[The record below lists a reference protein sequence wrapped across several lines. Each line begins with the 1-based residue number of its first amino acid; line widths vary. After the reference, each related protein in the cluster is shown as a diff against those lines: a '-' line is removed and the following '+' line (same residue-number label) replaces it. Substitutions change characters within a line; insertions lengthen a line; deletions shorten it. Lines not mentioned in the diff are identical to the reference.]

1 MHHLLLLLLLITG
14 IGLPAQTLR
23 LNEAQNVNYL
33 IEDED
38 GDTPDWFELYNPGPG
53 RNLAGWSV
61 TDDRERPGKWTFGN
75 RDLGT
80 DGYLLCW
87 ASDKNKPEGRILRTY
102 LQRGNQARYVVP
114 TREYD
119 PFWRS
124 VGYDDSN
131 WAIGPT
137 GIGYGDDDDATEI
150 PTTARSVFLRQT
162 FTLTEPAAISE
173 LILHMDFDD
182 GFVAYI
188 NGREVARDHMGE
200 SSSAP
205 PFDAFS
211 LMYTEGRLSQ
221 GLVPNAYR
229 ITDMTGLLNEGE
241 NVLALQV
248 HNISAESSDL
258 TAIPYLTGITTST
271 SDGVTPPAE
280 IDVTPPDPHTN
291 FKISSEG
298 ETLYL
303 FNPSG
308 ELVDSLLVAGIPPDV
323 SIGIPPVG
331 GSPVVFATPTPG
343 ARNAEVSYEGT
354 ISQRV
359 TFSQP
364 SGRSGPFAL
373 TLSGAPQGGSIH
385 YTFDGSLP
393 TENSPL
399 YTGPLEI
406 AATTALRAR
415 IFAPNL
421 LPTPTQTRSYI
432 INDEHD
438 IPVVSLVTEPANFF
452 DGQTGIYVL
461 GDDYTGMDFPF
472 FGSNIWLDREVPIHL
487 SFLPEG
493 NGETF
498 SQDLGTS
505 IFGGWSR
512 ARPQRSLSLFA
523 RKRYGDGDMDYA
535 FFPNRPM
542 EEYQSLVLRNSG
554 NDWMISM
561 LADVVMTGLMEGS
574 GVDVQAA
581 RPVATYLNGE
591 YWGFYNLR
599 EKINEHFLAGRYG
612 LDPDE
617 IDLLE
622 LWGQARNG
630 SNVGY
635 FEMLDIAVNSDLN
648 VAANYEAVT
657 ERMDVD
663 NFIKYQLAQIYYRN
677 TDWPG
682 NNIRFWRSQAPGGKW
697 RWILYDTDFGG
708 GYTGSSDYRHNTL
721 AFALAD
727 DGPGWPNPSWST
739 QLLRGLLRSETFRH
753 QFINQFA
760 DEMNSRFLPGRVNE
774 AITDRVLVV
783 AGEMIRARRRWGTP
797 NNFTERVAI
806 MRQFFN
812 NRPAVMKGHIRRQFN
827 LPAYHT
833 VDVSISDP
841 AEGYVE
847 LNSLI
852 LEEEIWSGDYF
863 ESVPIRLKAVP
874 RSGYA
879 FSHWELGSDATADE
893 IRVNI
898 TQPVAFRPVFVTDPT
913 STRDQAG
920 LAGLTRIRDVQM
932 SPNPA
937 TEVARLQFT
946 TLPGTRVLAQLFDAA
961 GRLVH
966 TFVDARTTPGAHS
979 YELPVGD
986 LTAGVYQLRLVE
998 NGARHGAAKWVIQ

>member
-1 MHHLLLLLLLITG
+1 MRPLSALLLILTAVT
-14 IGLPAQTLR
+14 LPAQALR
-23 LNEAQNVNYL
+23 LNEAQNVNNL

-53 RNLAGWSV
+53 LNLAGWSV
-61 TDDRERPGKWTFGN
+61 TDDREQPGKWVFGN
-75 RDLGT
+75 RDLNT
-80 DGYLLCW
+80 DEYLLCW
-87 ASDKNKPEGRILRTY
+87 ASDKDKPEGLLLRTY
-102 LQRGNQARYVVP
+102 LQRGDQARYVVP

-124 VGYDDSN
+124 VGYDDSS
-131 WAIGPT
+131 WSTGPT

-150 PTTARSVFLRQT
+150 TTTARSVFIRQS
-162 FTLTEPAAISE
+162 FSLTQPTAVEE
-173 LILHMDFDD
+173 LLLHMDFDD

-200 SSSAP
+200 GSSAP
-205 PFDAFS
+205 PFNAFAA
-211 LMYTEGRLSQ
+211 MYTEGRLSQ
-221 GLVPNAYR
+221 NLVPNSYR

-271 SDGVTPPAE
+271 TDGVAPPTE
-280 IDVTPPDPHTN
+280 IAVTAPSPHTN

-303 FNPSG
+303 FNPNG
-308 ELVDSLLVAGIPPDV
+308 ELIDSLLVAGIPPDV
-323 SIGIPPVG
+323 SIGIPPSG
-331 GSPVVFATPTPG
+331 GGPAIFATPTPG

-354 ISQRV
+354 ISERI

-373 TLSGAPQGGSIH
+373 TMTGAPQGSSIR
-385 YTFDGSLP
+385 YTLDGNLP
-393 TENSPL
+393 TESSSL
-399 YTGPLEI
+399 YTGPI
-406 AATTALRAR
+406 DMRATTALRAR

-421 LPTPTQTRSYI
+421 LPSPTQTRSYLI
-432 INDEHD
+432 DDGHD
-438 IPVVSLVTEPANFF
+438 LPVVSLVTEPANFF
-452 DGQTGIYVL
+452 DGQNGIYVL
-461 GDDYTGMDFPF
+461 GDNYTGTDFPY
-472 FGSNIWLDREVPIHL
+472 FGSNIWLDREVPLHM

-493 NGETF
+493 DGETF
-498 SQDLGTS
+498 SQDLGTK

-512 ARPQRSLSLFA
+512 ARPQRSLALFA
-523 RKRYGDGDMDYA
+523 RKKYGDGDMDYA

-542 EEYQSLVLRNSG
+542 EEYEGLVLRNSG

-581 RPVATYLNGE
+581 QPVATYLNGQ

-599 EKINEHFLAGRYG
+599 ERINEHFVAGRYG

-617 IDLLE
+617 IDMLE
-622 LWGQARNG
+622 LWGQVRNG
-630 SNVGY
+630 SNVAY
-635 FEMLDIAVNSDLN
+635 FEMLDIAVNGDLD
-648 VAANYEAVT
+648 VAANYDAVA
-657 ERMDVD
+657 ERMDID
-663 NFIKYQLAQIYYRN
+663 NFIKYELAQIYYRN

-682 NNIRFWRSQAPGGKW
+682 NNIRFWRSQEPGGKW

-708 GYTGSSDYRHNTL
+708 GYSGSGDYRHNTL
-721 AFALAD
+721 NFALAT

-760 DEMNSRFLPGRVNE
+760 DEMNSRFLPDRVNDF
-774 AITDRVLVV
+774 ITERVQVIDR
-783 AGEMIRARRRWGTP
+783 EIIRARQRWDTP
-797 NNFTERVAI
+797 NNFNNRVGN
-806 MRQFFN
+806 MRNFFI
-812 NRPAVMKGHIRRQFN
+812 NRPAVMKRHLRERFN
-827 LPAYHT
+827 LPAHHT
-833 VDVSISDP
+833 VEVRITDP

-852 LEEEIWSGDYF
+852 LEEDNWSGDYF

-874 RSGYA
+874 RPGYR
-879 FSHWELGSDATADE
+879 FSHWELDADAGTDE
-893 IRVNI
+893 ITVNI
-898 TQPVAFRPVFVTDPT
+898 TRPSAFRPVFVTDVS
-913 STRDQAG
+913 STEDRAG
-920 LAGLTRIRDVQM
+920 LAQLTRIRDIQL

-937 TEVARLQFT
+937 SEVARLQFT
-946 TLPGTRVLAQLFDAA
+946 TLPGTRVLAQLFDAT

-966 TFVDARTTPGAHS
+966 TFVDARTTPGMHA
-979 YELPVGD
+979 YELPVKG
-986 LTAGVYQLRLVE
+986 LPAGIYQLRIVE
-998 NGARHGAAKWVIQ
+998 NGARSGATKWVFQ